1 MRRILLVEDDP
12 TLGQSLKER
21 LSLDYAVSWA
31 RSVKESDALLD
42 KENWDLAILDIGLP
56 DGDGFQVAEKISRRG
71 RCPFLFLTAQA
82 DAENRLRGFEM
93 GAQEFVPKPF
103 YLKEVLLRVK
113 HVLEAH
119 HVDHEIA
126 LSDVTVNLSDL
137 SIRRR
142 DGATEY
148 PPVTDMKI
156 LKLLIEKSPQN
167 VSRDEI
173 LDAVWGVDQT
183 PNHRTVDNAVVRL
196 RHLLGADGERI
207 RSVRGIGYQWTRGE
221 AE

>member
-12 TLGQSLKER
+12 TLGTSLKER
-21 LSLDYAVSWA
+21 LSVDYAVSWT
-31 RSVKESDALLD
+31 RSVRETEELLAR
-42 KENWDLAILDIGLP
+42 ETWDLAILDIGLP
-56 DGDGFQVAEKISRRG
+56 DGDGFEIAERIRRTS

-82 DAENRLRGFEM
+82 DAESRLRGFEM

-103 YLKEVLLRVK
+103 YLKEVLMRVK

-119 HVDHEIA
+119 HVDFELK
-126 LSDVTVNLSDL
+126 LSGATVDL
-137 SIRRR
+137 ADFSIRRT
-142 DGATEY
+142 DGAIEY

-156 LKLLIEKSPQN
+156 LKLLVEKTPQI

-173 LDAVWGVDQT
+173 LDFVWGIDKT

-196 RHLLGADGERI
+196 RQLLGADGDRI
-207 RSVRGIGYQWTRGE
+207 RSVRGVGYQWTNGE